1 MCKTRFPIKSIP
13 RLRTLAGLNTR
24 IQVPDTV
31 VKPPAPKSSSTNATG
46 GRAGV
51 IGWKG
56 DNRGEPIVID

>member
-13 RLRTLAGLNTR
+13 TLRTLAGLNTR

-31 VKPPAPKSSSTNATG
+31 VKPPAPKSSANTTG
-46 GRAGV
+46 GKAGV
-51 IGWKG
+51 RGGKG